1 MYKQEFVGPIL
12 QLIQEHCPDV
22 SPQSSTALQ
31 LLRQWV
37 WCEGCRI
44 PFLLTLVDVKECLP

>member
-22 SPQSSTALQ
+22 SPLHSTTASSSMGVVRQ
-31 LLRQWV
+31 LSFS
-37 WCEGCRI
+37 I
-44 PFLLTLVDVKECLP
+44 LLTLVGMKECLP